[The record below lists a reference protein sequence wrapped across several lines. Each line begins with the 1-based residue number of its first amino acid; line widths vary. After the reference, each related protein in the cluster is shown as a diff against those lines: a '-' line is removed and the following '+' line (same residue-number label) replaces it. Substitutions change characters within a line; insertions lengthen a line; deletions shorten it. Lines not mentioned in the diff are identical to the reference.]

1 MPGRSLMSSV
11 RVERQGW
18 GGEYEPL
25 DHPAGVVALL
35 CGGNGSA
42 VHVRERCAV
51 LHESGFSTL
60 WLDAARPP
68 GLEAMAARLIGALE
82 WLREASGGAPLGVFG
97 CGPGAAAVL
106 HAAACRPGAVAAL
119 VVHGE
124 LPEAVVRELPRVQ
137 AATLLLV
144 GDADAAVLQAHRR
157 LLPMLGGARRL
168 EVVPGAAACG
178 GDAAANHAVAH
189 LAAHWFAQQLPR
201 RSLH

>member
-1 MPGRSLMSSV
+1 MPARSLLSSV
-11 RVERQGW
+11 RVERQEW

-35 CGGNGSA
+35 CGGSGSA
-42 VHVRERCAV
+42 DHVRERCAV

-68 GLEAMAARLIGALE
+68 GLQEMTSRLISALE
-82 WLREASGGAPLGVFG
+82 WLREASGGLPLGMFG
-97 CGPGAAAVL
+97 CGQGAAAAL
-106 HAAACRPGAVAAL
+106 HAAACRPGAATAL
-119 VVHGE
+119 VVQGE
-124 LPEAVVRELPRVQ
+124 LPEPVIHELPRVQ
-137 AATLLLV
+137 AATLLVV
-144 GDADAAVLQAHRR
+144 GDADAALLQGQRR

-168 EVVPGAAACG
+168 EVVPGAAVCG
-178 GDAAANHAVAH
+178 GDAAADHAVAH